1 MVGLGILAI
10 TPSEW
15 KLANGCIPTFYI
27 HLSPPLHTPTLT
39 KVNSGKK
46 KKKSNK
52 RRVKTAGDKLRDVEE
67 GMLRC
72 LKEIERL
79 EAPAYTGPQTEKLNE
94 IVKKEVESM
103 ELTSIGDMEW
113 IDASEMTE
121 AERESRILQLPEELQ
136 SIVRESP
143 EGLIARKD
151 EIKEILVKKARDIRK
166 LEDEDY
172 ETNVRCFKLLQEKLS
187 LFTAVTK
194 SSLENQRLDEVCE
207 NLQELCR
214 LTTQRTKLAV
224 QVHEEKFAATEK
236 DSIAQSA

>member
-1 MVGLGILAI
+1 
-10 TPSEW
+10 
-15 KLANGCIPTFYI
+15 
-27 HLSPPLHTPTLT
+27 
-39 KVNSGKK
+39 
-46 KKKSNK
+46 
-52 RRVKTAGDKLRDVEE
+52 E

-79 EAPAYTGPQTEKLNE
+79 EAPAYAGPQTEKLNE

-151 EIKEILVKKARDIRK
+151 EIKEILVKKVRDIRK

-224 QVHEEKFAATEK
+224 QVHEEKFAA
-236 DSIAQSA
+236 